1 MKLMLDTFFSV
12 KSHIDKRFYS
22 LSASVSFE
30 ATATSFLALLCM
42 KTVNRKKEPLWLSG
56 SFCNSWTTVR
66 SFGLCAKLCQ
76 AGGFSIILSRKIKE
90 SYQSSHLTLWQNTN
104 RRISKWSAVPF
115 VGVASLLFFFSVVF
129 LCVWSCNMF
138 CSSHL
143 FFYSLCVFCSF
154 VVTTPTITHS
164 TVKCFN
170 SDSPF

>member
-42 KTVNRKKEPLWLSG
+42 KTHELM
-56 SFCNSWTTVR
+56 NSWTTVR